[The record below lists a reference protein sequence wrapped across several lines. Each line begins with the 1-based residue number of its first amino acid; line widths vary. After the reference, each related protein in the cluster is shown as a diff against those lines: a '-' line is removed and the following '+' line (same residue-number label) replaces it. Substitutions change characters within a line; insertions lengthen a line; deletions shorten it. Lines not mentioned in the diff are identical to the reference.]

1 MPQGIIII
9 GGVAGGMSA
18 ATRLRRLDESAIITV
33 FEQGAYTG
41 FANCGI
47 TYALGKVIEHD
58 EELILRTPDDFKHVR
73 TGGDDCIRQF
83 GYDKLILA
91 QGAKALR
98 PSCAGTELDNIAT
111 MQTIADLQK
120 VHDLLSHYHAK
131 HICVIGAGFIGIEV
145 AENLRRL
152 GLDVSIVE
160 YGSHVFPPIDG
171 EMAEI
176 LHSEVRNNGIQ
187 LFLNESAQK
196 IDKSQ
201 VILSSG
207 CVLPADLVI
216 LTAGVRARTGLARQA
231 GLVLGATG
239 VSVNTHMQT
248 SDPDIYAVGD
258 MVETQNNIMV
268 KPAML
273 ALAGPANRQG
283 RMAADHICG
292 KAVNYHGNVGT
303 SVCRVFGL
311 TLGFVGLSTQ
321 VLALNAW
328 KIYRQDEDGKPLQLV
343 EVVQGC
349 RGLIIWGENDRSFR
363 IRSPLLGDY
372 LKREV
377 FGTDYDKR
385 WVTASPRY
393 LSSEIFANGAC
404 ISQLSSRRGSIES
417 YQQAA
422 EANLFENETS
432 YDELEEYHERWHCF
446 TTGYSPLHL
455 AALPSAPAYLIDVLV
470 AFGEDLE
477 ARDCLRRTALHLA
490 AETEGD
496 ISIMESLVEAGA
508 NVFAKDDDAGDT
520 PLVNAVIH
528 GGPASV
534 KFLLG
539 NGAEISKLNDGI
551 LKQCRQENPDVAVYL
566 QELGIDV
573 LAADESEAEDL
584 NSNQV

>member
-1 MPQGIIII
+1 MPLRIIII

-47 TYALGKVIEHD
+47 PYALGKVIEHD
-58 EELILRTPDDFKHVR
+58 EELILRTPDDFKLRFNIDVHLHAEVVNINREKHSVSVR

-83 GYDKLILA
+83 EYDKLILA
-91 QGAKALR
+91 QGAEALR
-98 PSCAGTELDNIAT
+98 PSCAGMELENIAT

-120 VHDLLSHYHAK
+120 VHDLLSHYDAK

-145 AENLRRL
+145 AENLRKL
-152 GLDVSIVE
+152 GLEVSIVE

-176 LHSEVRNNGIQ
+176 LHSELRNNGIQ

-196 IDKSQ
+196 IEKSQ

-216 LTAGVRARTGLARQA
+216 LAAGVRARTGLARQA

-258 MVETQNNIMV
+258 MVETQNNIIE

-292 KAVNYHGNVGT
+292 KAVNYRGNVGT

-321 VLALNAW
+321 VLRRLGH
-328 KIYRQDEDGKPLQLV
+328 DPLSITVHPPDHAGYFPGSQTMTIRLAFRR
-343 EVVQGC
+343 ETGHIMGVQIIG
-349 RGLIIWGENDRSFR
+349 RGG
-363 IRSPLLGDY
+363 
-372 LKREV
+372 V
-377 FGTDYDKR
+377 DKR
-385 WVTASPRY
+385 
-393 LSSEIFANGAC
+393 
-404 ISQLSSRRGSIES
+404 
-417 YQQAA
+417 
-422 EANLFENETS
+422 
-432 YDELEEYHERWHCF
+432 
-446 TTGYSPLHL
+446 
-455 AALPSAPAYLIDVLV
+455 
-470 AFGEDLE
+470 
-477 ARDCLRRTALHLA
+477 
-490 AETEGD
+490 
-496 ISIMESLVEAGA
+496 
-508 NVFAKDDDAGDT
+508 
-520 PLVNAVIH
+520 
-528 GGPASV
+528 
-534 KFLLG
+534 
-539 NGAEISKLNDGI
+539 
-551 LKQCRQENPDVAVYL
+551 
-566 QELGIDV
+566 IDV
-573 LAADESEAEDL
+573 LATAMQFGSTVFDLEHLELGYAPPYGSAKDAVNMAGFVASNVLRGDCKIVQAEQLTREKLDKLQVVDVRSPEEFARGHLHQAVNLPLNDL
-584 NSNQV
+584 RQQSGTLDRSRPTMVYCQVGYRGYLAYCILRQFRFDVVNLDGGFKTVVQGGYQSLYS